1 MAKESIKNAV
11 FLKSSSK
18 ITQCPAENKPEV
30 AFIGRSNVG
39 KSSLINML
47 CERKS
52 LAKTSSRPG
61 KTQLINHFEINEH
74 WYLVDL
80 PGYGWAKVSKE
91 KKAAWGEMIEAYL
104 LERNNLVSLFIL
116 IDSRLEPQAIDV
128 DFINWAGQQGIP
140 LALVFT
146 KTDKQ
151 SKNKSDSKVAKMRK
165 TLKTTWEELPPIFTT
180 SAVTGSGKEALMDYL
195 IEITSL

>member
-1 MAKESIKNAV
+1 MAKESIKKAV

-91 KKAAWGEMIEAYL
+91 KKAEWGEMIEAYL
-104 LERNNLVSLFIL
+104 IERKNLISLFIL
-116 IDSRLEPQAIDV
+116 IDSRLEPQTIDV

-151 SKNKSDSKVAKMRK
+151 SKNKSDSNVAKMRK
-165 TLKTTWEELPPIFTT
+165 ALKTTWEELPPIFTT

-195 IEITSL
+195 IEITS